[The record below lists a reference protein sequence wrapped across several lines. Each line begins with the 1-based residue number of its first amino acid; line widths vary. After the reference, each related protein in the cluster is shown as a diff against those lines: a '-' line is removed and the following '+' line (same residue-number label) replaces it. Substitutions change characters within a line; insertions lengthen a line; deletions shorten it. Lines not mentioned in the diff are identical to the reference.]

1 MKMNTKESSRRWTFA
16 RLSNIFIMM
25 GMLFT
30 RSTAFAP
37 SIHPTFRR
45 PKSETLDNSRFHSTI
60 QPSTSLKVSL
70 SSLMESKP
78 KSFEDRMRDLV
89 MGGRT
94 NAAIPSENSDSKL
107 PKNVKVVKTLD
118 EYKKVVGGE
127 RDRIVVV
134 RFFAPW
140 CKVR

>member
-1 MKMNTKESSRRWTFA
+1 
-16 RLSNIFIMM
+16 
-25 GMLFT
+25 
-30 RSTAFAP
+30 
-37 SIHPTFRR
+37 
-45 PKSETLDNSRFHSTI
+45 
-60 QPSTSLKVSL
+60 
-70 SSLMESKP
+70 
-78 KSFEDRMRDLV
+78 MRDLV